1 MMLSAC
7 HKIST
12 LIVKKKEYDRA
23 SFSRDPLNQKRLGLV
38 ARLLHLIMYYYRQ
51 YSVQLTSF
59 LSIAARLYSNYHQ
72 QQLNKQLN
80 KQQQNNQQSEEFTD
94 SLNGFNDEFNKI
106 KSHRHRG
113 QYIEELISQWL
124 IKQSIR
130 ILARNYAIAGGEI
143 DIVGVD
149 NQGWL
154 IFFEV
159 KHRRSTFYGSAASQV
174 TKTKQHRIRKAA
186 MHYLQRQYPNL
197 TPNCRFD
204 VISTETDQ
212 LTLTWIKNAF

>member
-7 HKIST
+7 HNIST
-12 LIVKKKEYDRA
+12 LIVKKNNGRA
-23 SFSRDPLNQKRLGLV
+23 SFSKDQRYQKRLGLV
-38 ARLLHLIMYYYRQ
+38 AKLLQLSMHCYQRYT
-51 YSVQLTSF
+51 VQLNSF
-59 LSIAARLYSNYHQ
+59 LAIAARLRSQY
-72 QQLNKQLN
+72 QLNDQLN
-80 KQQQNNQQSEEFTD
+80 KQQQNNQPSEEFTD
-94 SLNGFNDEFNKI
+94 SLNGFDDEFNKI

-113 QYIEELISQWL
+113 QYIEELVSQWL

-130 ILARNYAIAGGEI
+130 ILVRNYTIAGGEI
-143 DIVGVD
+143 DIIGVD

-174 TKTKQHRIRKAA
+174 TKPKQHRIRKAA